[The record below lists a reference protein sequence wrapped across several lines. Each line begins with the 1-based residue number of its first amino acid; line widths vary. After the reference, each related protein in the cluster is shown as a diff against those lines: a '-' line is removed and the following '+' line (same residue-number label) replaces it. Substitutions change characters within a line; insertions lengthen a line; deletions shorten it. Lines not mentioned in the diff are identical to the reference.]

1 MAFVVCLPCPIR
13 DMRAIPKDMQ
23 RSRGVAL
30 ITVLLVVAFAT
41 IAAVALSSRLQL
53 DIRRTENLL
62 RSDQAW
68 LHALGVDNWA
78 QGVLLDDLET
88 PGPNGQID
96 HLLEGWYAPLVSVPI
111 EGGMVNARL
120 YDQQGLFNLNNLLD
134 KKGKPSAVDKDRFQ
148 RLLVMFELERE
159 LANAVID
166 WLDSDTNETPPRG
179 AEDSVYQGRPQPYR
193 SANRRMA
200 HVSELLLV
208 EGFTSEAYESLAPFI
223 TALPEYV
230 AINVNTAPIQVLMIL
245 APGITEENAEALVER
260 RELVPYNNTEEFLDD
275 SALAGPA
282 QGVLTQTGG
291 LDVKSNYFMV
301 KGGVQVGRAQ
311 VGISSLLKRTLPSK
325 PVEVIHRMRGG
336 VFSG

>member
-1 MAFVVCLPCPIR
+1 VASGVCLPCPIR
-13 DMRAIPKDMQ
+13 DMRETPKYIQ

-78 QGVLLDDLET
+78 QGVLLEDLKT
-88 PGPNGQID
+88 PAGSQTDN
-96 HLLEGWYAPLVSVPI
+96 LLEDWYAPLVSVPI

-148 RLLVMFELERE
+148 RLLEMFELERE

-166 WLDSDTNETPPRG
+166 WMDGDTNETPPRG
-179 AEDSVYQGRPQPYR
+179 AEDSVYQGRTPPYR

-200 HVSELLLV
+200 HISELLLV

-230 AINVNTAPIQVLMIL
+230 AINVNTAPIPVLMIL
-245 APGITEENAEALVER
+245 APGITEANAEALVER
-260 RELVPYNNTEEFLDD
+260 RELVPYMNTEEFLDD